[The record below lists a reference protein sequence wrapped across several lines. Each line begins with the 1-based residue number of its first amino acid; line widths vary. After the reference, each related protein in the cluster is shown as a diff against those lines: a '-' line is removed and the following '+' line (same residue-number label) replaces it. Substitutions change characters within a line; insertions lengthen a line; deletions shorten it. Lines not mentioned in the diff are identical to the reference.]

1 MTPKDL
7 KLGSSALSYAETGL
21 YMLVGLGLVVMAGL
35 VLVQTGVDLFTLSIG
50 HSLTLQIAMVLNDI
64 LFSIILLELLSTV
77 ITHLSEGGF
86 QLKPFLIIG
95 IISSVRRILV
105 LGAQLS
111 TSQVGQSLFKRELL
125 ELGLDGL
132 VALILTVALV
142 IVTKHNPEINKT

>member
-1 MTPKDL
+1 MAPRDIN
-7 KLGSSALSYAETGL
+7 LGSKALSYAETGL
-21 YMLVGLGLVVMAGL
+21 YLIVGLGLVIMAAV
-35 VLVQTGVDLFTLSIG
+35 VLLQAGKDLITLSIG
-50 HSLTLQIAMVLNDI
+50 HSLTLQIATVLNDI

-111 TSQVGQSLFKRELL
+111 TSQIDQSLFRRELL
-125 ELGLDGL
+125 ELGLDAL

-142 IVTKHNPEINKT
+142 IVTKHNPEIN